1 MINDAFR
8 VFSSERALN
17 LQSIPKFM
25 KKKNESSSLLN
36 KTNDDKQ
43 KRNDFTCSNYTVD
56 KLR

>member
-25 KKKNESSSLLN
+25 KKNESSSLLN